1 MQQNNNGNR
10 SFKIITAIALCVAV
24 LCLSVAYASLS
35 ATLKVSGT
43 ATVEKASWG
52 VELQKQDSLGYEVT
66 GTGTTVS
73 GLTIASN
80 EIKGLQV
87 NLKYPGAKAV
97 IKLKAKNTGD
107 IPAELSS
114 ITPATIT
121 CDSTDE
127 TSKTNVCGAAGNLSD
142 STYIKY
148 QVTYA
153 GEDVTNGSDSLSDK
167 KLASTAEKNIVITIT
182 YDSDA
187 VTSGTL
193 PTQPVTISFSN
204 IVFNY
209 VQDTSAT

>member
-73 GLTIASN
+73 DLTIANN
-80 EIKGLQV
+80 EIEDLKV

-97 IKLKAKNTGD
+97 IKLKAKNTVLMRLLRQMFV
-107 IPAELSS
+107 EQQ
-114 ITPATIT
+114 
-121 CDSTDE
+121 E
-127 TSKTNVCGAAGNLSD
+127 TYQIVLILN
-142 STYIKY
+142 IK
-148 QVTYA
+148 
-153 GEDVTNGSDSLSDK
+153 
-167 KLASTAEKNIVITIT
+167 
-182 YDSDA
+182 
-187 VTSGTL
+187 
-193 PTQPVTISFSN
+193 
-204 IVFNY
+204 
-209 VQDTSAT
+209 

>member
-73 GLTIASN
+73 DLTIANN
-80 EIKGLQV
+80 EIEDLKV

-153 GEDVTNGSDSLSDK
+153 GEDVTNGSSSLSDK
-167 KLASTAEKNIVITIT
+167 KLASSAEKNIVITIT
-182 YDSDA
+182 YDSTA
-187 VTSGTL
+187 VTSETL

-209 VQDTSAT
+209 VQDTSAA